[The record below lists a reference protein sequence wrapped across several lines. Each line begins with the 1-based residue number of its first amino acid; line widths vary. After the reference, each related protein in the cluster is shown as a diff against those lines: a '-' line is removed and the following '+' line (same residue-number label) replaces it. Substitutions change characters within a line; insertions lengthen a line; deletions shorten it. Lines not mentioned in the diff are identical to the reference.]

1 MEEVDKKV
9 CNHGPKVKT
18 VDSTYKI
25 EIVWSNVIL
34 YSVFHII
41 AFVVS
46 TIAFTQNTKLS
57 GSESV
62 TNVFNKIITLF
73 KIKR

>member
-1 MEEVDKKV
+1 MEEIDKKV
-9 CNHGPKVKT
+9 CNHKSKVKT
-18 VDSTYKI
+18 VDSAYKK

-34 YSVFHII
+34 YSVCHKI

-57 GSESV
+57 GSVSV
-62 TNVFNKIITLF
+62 TNVFNKIRTL
-73 KIKR
+73 